1 MGGVPKDFQSSVSTM
16 SPCLP
21 VSSDQFSK
29 SVAKTEIYK
38 HSDSY
43 VYASDSHK
51 KSSAQENDV
60 TSSVSSSSHVLN
72 VKQESEEEP
81 VQKKPRQTVEIRAIN
96 ENAEKFHPTIAEKIK
111 LRERKYS
118 QSYDEEVLKLNYENR
133 DYYRKSPNRQGNNGI
148 HPYLKKTN

>member
-1 MGGVPKDFQSSVSTM
+1 MWKQNIYLSFVSVSTM

-43 VYASDSHK
+43 TYASDSHK

-111 LRERKYS
+111 LRN
-118 QSYDEEVLKLNYENR
+118 VVILNFMAFYAFF
-133 DYYRKSPNRQGNNGI
+133 I
-148 HPYLKKTN
+148 

>member
-1 MGGVPKDFQSSVSTM
+1 MWKQNIYLSFVSVSTM

-60 TSSVSSSSHVLN
+60 TSSSSSNVLN

-81 VQKKPRQTVEIRAIN
+81 LQKKPRHTVDIRAST
-96 ENAEKFHPTIAEKIK
+96 EKFHPTIAEKIK
-111 LRERKYS
+111 LRY
-118 QSYDEEVLKLNYENR
+118 VVTV
-133 DYYRKSPNRQGNNGI
+133 YYHFS
-148 HPYLKKTN
+148 